1 MVANTASAWAAQN
14 QRYLLAAL
22 GDVRSALQRHIVAP
36 HDAVLPVTSAAPEL
50 PRGQLPAIQ
59 TLCQMFGLS
68 PFERDLLLLCA
79 GVELDSGFAALCA
92 EAHNDHQ
99 RPYPTFSLA
108 LATLP
113 GAHWDAITPIGTL
126 RRQRLIEVGP
136 GAALT
141 LSPLRIS
148 EQVLH
153 FLTGVQELDERLRRM
168 LEPVT
173 PAAELAPSQRALAEE
188 LAAAWERARGGLLP
202 VVQLCGAGRE
212 DKAAIASAACALL
225 GLRLHALS
233 GARIPTG
240 AAELDMLLDLWARD
254 AVLLGS
260 ALLLDCDELDVTEI
274 ERTHAIEWMIEQS
287 RGALIVTVHERRPL
301 RRATVALDVYRPQL
315 DEQRAIWR
323 SSLGQA
329 GALLNGQI
337 DILAAQFSLD
347 AMAIRAVSAEA
358 LRRSPLAAAP
368 DASNQAGVIDLD
380 ALSAHLWNSC
390 RNQARV
396 KMDELAQR
404 IAPAATWDDLVLPE
418 SQHSILHDLAAHV
431 RQRTKVYEQWGFAA
445 KSARGLGI
453 CVLFA
458 GPSGTGKTTAAEVL
472 AGELQLDLYRIDL
485 SAVVSKYIGDTEK
498 NLRRIFDAAEQSG
511 AILLFDE
518 ADALFGKR
526 GEVKDSHDRYANI
539 EVSYLLQRMETY
551 PGLAILTTNL
561 KQSLDQAFLRRLR
574 FVVHFPFPDAA
585 QRAAIWRQVFPHAT
599 PTEGLA
605 IEKLAR
611 LNIAGGNIRTI
622 ALNAAFLAAD
632 ANEPVRMRHLLRA
645 TRVEYAKLEKPLTEA
660 EIAGWM

>member
-14 QRYLLAAL
+14 QLYLLAAL
-22 GDVRSALQRHIVAP
+22 GDVRSALQRHMVAP
-36 HDAVLPVTSAAPEL
+36 KDTALPVTSADLEL

-79 GVELDSGFAALCA
+79 GVELDSSFAALCA

-153 FLTGVQELDERLRRM
+153 FLTGVQELDERLQRM
-168 LEPVT
+168 LEPVA

-202 VVQLCGAGRE
+202 VVQLCGAGHE

-233 GARIPTG
+233 GARITTG

-287 RGALIVTVHERRPL
+287 RGALIVTVRERRPL

-323 SSLGQA
+323 SSLAEA

-358 LRRSPLAAAP
+358 LRRSPLA
-368 DASNQAGVIDLD
+368 
-380 ALSAHLWNSC
+380 
-390 RNQARV
+390 
-396 KMDELAQR
+396 
-404 IAPAATWDDLVLPE
+404 
-418 SQHSILHDLAAHV
+418 
-431 RQRTKVYEQWGFAA
+431 
-445 KSARGLGI
+445 
-453 CVLFA
+453 
-458 GPSGTGKTTAAEVL
+458 
-472 AGELQLDLYRIDL
+472 
-485 SAVVSKYIGDTEK
+485 
-498 NLRRIFDAAEQSG
+498 
-511 AILLFDE
+511 
-518 ADALFGKR
+518 
-526 GEVKDSHDRYANI
+526 
-539 EVSYLLQRMETY
+539 
-551 PGLAILTTNL
+551 
-561 KQSLDQAFLRRLR
+561 
-574 FVVHFPFPDAA
+574 
-585 QRAAIWRQVFPHAT
+585 
-599 PTEGLA
+599 
-605 IEKLAR
+605 
-611 LNIAGGNIRTI
+611 
-622 ALNAAFLAAD
+622 
-632 ANEPVRMRHLLRA
+632 
-645 TRVEYAKLEKPLTEA
+645 
-660 EIAGWM
+660 